1 MDYLGHRKNMNL
13 MSKNVNRR
21 LSLLLMLMLPMLGLA
36 QPKLSIN
43 SARSIPPDTV
53 WYPNTV
59 AITYKLIVENIG
71 DNQLTSP
78 CQVKFRYNT
87 QTADTV
93 MWSWLAFNFEVG
105 QTDTITFTD
114 TIGALG
120 GNRYKGGGNIIIIW
134 PQSDNPNVQAPDT
147 TQFPI
152 WIEDFNGVI
161 DPEEVAQRVEVYPN
175 PVNDHLN
182 IRYLQMKQKVECV
195 RIIGLDGKKLW
206 ESYSPVDKFD
216 TQQLPA
222 GMYLVLFKY
231 KDGRVGAVRITK

>member
-1 MDYLGHRKNMNL
+1 

-206 ESYSPVDKFD
+206 ESYSPVDEID